1 MADDKSESFTV
12 PELLDD
18 IDRDLRRYDWPAD
31 LRDETRRKIIALMI
45 FSADHPDWAWTHF
58 YTTIGRRTVGWIAEI
73 RKLSQS
79 TVRRLLTV
87 TVPAEIYD
95 LLPPEPRAKGE

>member
-1 MADDKSESFTV
+1 MQDDKAFA
-12 PELLDD
+12 PMELLEE

-45 FSADHPDWAWTHF
+45 FSADHPDWAWVHF
-58 YTTIGRRTVGWIAEI
+58 YTEIGRKSTAWIAEI
-73 RKLSQS
+73 RKLSHS

-87 TVPAEIYD
+87 RVPAEIYD

>member
-1 MADDKSESFTV
+1 MQDDKEAFAPT
-12 PELLDD
+12 ELLED

-45 FSADHPDWAWTHF
+45 FSADHPDWAWVHF
-58 YTTIGRRTVGWIAEI
+58 YTEIGRKSTAWIAKI

-79 TVRRLLTV
+79 TVRRMLTV
-87 TVPAEIYD
+87 RVPAEIYD
-95 LLPPEPRAKGE
+95 QLPPEPRAKGE

>member
-1 MADDKSESFTV
+1 MPDDKEAFAPT
-12 PELLDD
+12 ELLED

-31 LRDETRRKIIALMI
+31 LRDETRRKIIALML

-58 YTTIGRRTVGWIAEI
+58 YMVIGRKSTAWIAEI

-87 TVPAEIYD
+87 RVPAEIYD
-95 LLPPEPRAKGE
+95 QLPPEPRAKGE

>member
-1 MADDKSESFTV
+1 MADDESKSFTV

-87 TVPAEIYD
+87 TVPEDKY
-95 LLPPEPRAKGE
+95 

>member
-1 MADDKSESFTV
+1 MENNSFT
-12 PELLDD
+12 PSELLDE
-18 IDRDLRRYDWPAD
+18 IDCGLRRYDWPAV

-58 YTTIGRRTVGWIAEI
+58 YSTIGRKSIPWIAEI
-73 RKLSQS
+73 RQISQS
-79 TVRRLLTV
+79 TVRRFLTV
-87 TVPAEIYD
+87 QVPEEIYD